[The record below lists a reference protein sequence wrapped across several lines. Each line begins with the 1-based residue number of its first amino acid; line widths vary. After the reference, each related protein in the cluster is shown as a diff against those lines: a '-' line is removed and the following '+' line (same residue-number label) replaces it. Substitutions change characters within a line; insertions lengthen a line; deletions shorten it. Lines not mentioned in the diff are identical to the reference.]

1 MVAVVVVAMVVV
13 TVVAL
18 PVAVVM
24 FPLVVVVVVVM
35 SGLLPKVNVLGRV
48 LDRGRVVGDGGVHH
62 LQVSARRF
70 ERNTGA
76 GAVKELLA
84 RDIGAEDERRCDL
97 LVGLELWGRPAQRP
111 AVAGDGGEDKRPV
124 REERKAHVGQALG
137 APPPGAH
144 RRPRHLC
151 RCRPGEKVKYV
162 VWFGRAGVVL

>member
-13 TVVAL
+13 TVVVL

-70 ERNTGA
+70 ERNTDA
-76 GAVKELLA
+76 G
-84 RDIGAEDERRCDL
+84 
-97 LVGLELWGRPAQRP
+97 Q
-111 AVAGDGGEDKRPV
+111 
-124 REERKAHVGQALG
+124 
-137 APPPGAH
+137 
-144 RRPRHLC
+144 
-151 RCRPGEKVKYV
+151 
-162 VWFGRAGVVL
+162 